1 MSKLIHSASLAGFKA
16 AFPNWAYTDID
27 ATYPNASYKSVAY
40 TDDGYLYTH
49 GKIFRIFADGPTIFT
64 ANRTN
69 NTVTL
74 TETSGAH
81 QTLGTFDIGISALAT
96 GSTATIIT
104 STTDANGIATISHA
118 TSSLN
123 SSTLGAEGNSN
134 TSIAVP
140 KIITDSY
147 GHLVFGTTQYTATL
161 NQVQT
166 DSTTNSANYYV
177 AFAASSSSGTSV
189 LNKVS
194 SIYVNPNTGELHANT
209 LYQGNNALVD
219 TYANLNTFNTHTTT
233 YADSNTYGHVKLLD
247 TYSAT
252 YDTSQHIAATP
263 KSVKTAYDDAV
274 AYANNILS
282 ANDAMIF
289 KGTIGTGGTVTS
301 LPSSGYQSGWTYRVI
316 TDGFTFGS
324 NKCET
329 GDLIICVKDYAIAYA
344 DSDWTVAQTNI
355 DGAVTTSGTLT
366 ANTVILGTGSKTI
379 SSLTNGS
386 DGTVLSLVNGVPT
399 WSTDRTRSIQLEGS
413 EILSSTSS
421 TPLNFVSGS
430 NISIS
435 NSSGSLTFSAT
446 GLVTSNSLQNLIFT
460 GNDLSST
467 TQNWIYG
474 PTSGKTL
481 TFDNDLYLTSTG
493 HVGHRNQITA
503 QGTQAVYSFKYD
515 ANGHIIGTPTAVPS
529 MPSPTNLYLK
539 INNGTTEDND
549 LYTYNGANSKT
560 LNIISGANVSFSTS
574 TNSLTINSSYSNT
587 VSALAIGASGTTI
600 VTPTPGLTNGSVYL
614 KLINNGATINGSWS
628 LTGVG
633 ATTVTTDATTGQL
646 LISSSNTWRN
656 VTAYSLSNTS
666 GQILTNSIATADLDF
681 GSEFL
686 WDATGGSGDGQLRLG
701 WAEIANDGTI
711 TYTV

>member
-1 MSKLIHSASLAGFKA
+1 MSKLIHSASLAGFKT

-27 ATYPNASYKSVAY
+27 STNPNSSYKSVVY

-493 HVGHRNQITA
+493 HVGHKHQIDALNSQKLGSIT
-503 QGTQAVYSFKYD
+503 YD
-515 ANGHIIGTPTAVPS
+515 SNGHITAFTEITS
-529 MPSPTNLYLK
+529 LPSPTNLYLK

-574 TNSLTINSSYSNT
+574 TNSLTINSSYVNT
-587 VSALAIGASGTTI
+587 VSSLSIGSSGT
-600 VTPTPGLTNGSVYL
+600 LTNDETSNGGTYL
-614 KLINNGATINGSWS
+614 KLIQNGNYINNSFLIQGTGATSVISDSSGNI
-628 LTGVG
+628 T
-633 ATTVTTDATTGQL
+633 
-646 LISSSNTWRN
+646 ISSSNTWRK
-656 VTAYSLSNTS
+656 VTAYSLSDNTS

-686 WDATGGSGDGQLRLG
+686 WDATGGSGNDGQLRIG
-701 WAEIANDGTI
+701 WAEIADNGTI